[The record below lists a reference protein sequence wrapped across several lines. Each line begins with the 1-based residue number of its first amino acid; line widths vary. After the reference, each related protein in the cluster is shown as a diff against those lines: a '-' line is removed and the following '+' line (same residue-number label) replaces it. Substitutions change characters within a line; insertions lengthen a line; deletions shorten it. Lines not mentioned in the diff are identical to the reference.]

1 MKKLFSLFITSLLML
16 STTVLY
22 AQVVVQGIV
31 VDSNNEQPLIG
42 ANVVVKG
49 TTIGSSTGLDG
60 SFQFSVSKAELNSS
74 PILEITYLGYIDL
87 EIPITNDLIESE
99 KIDVEALLESS
110 DIALSEIEVT
120 SSYGIDRKTP
130 TTISNVSTEYI
141 NDYAGTQELP
151 ELMKMTPG
159 VYATKE
165 GGGVGDGRV
174 YIRGFA
180 QENIAVLINGIP
192 VNDMENGRVYWSN
205 WSGLGDV
212 TAAMQVQRGLGASKL
227 AINSIGGTI
236 NIITKST
243 DAKRGGS
250 YLQQYSNY
258 GQFKETFA
266 YNTGRL
272 NRDWAVSVLYSR
284 TDGDGYVD
292 GTYVHA
298 NTYFLSVAKEFS
310 SKHSM
315 VFTAVGSP
323 QKHGQRDQYLTPE
336 DNWRYGVKHNKDWGY
351 YTKDGERQ
359 VWNMRNN
366 YYHKPHIAL
375 NDYLTLSDKT
385 TLNTSIYASYGKGGG
400 SGPLGSYDGIYFEGA
415 NKRDIDGLIPWDKI
429 AAGNAGISS
438 KTILR
443 NSVNNHSW
451 YGILANLNH
460 NIDQNWALSFG
471 LDARTYKGEHFR
483 EVRDLMGGNDWQ
495 EAFKYAVDGDGGRSK
510 TRTVDPNSTALW
522 FVKTPAANRIAY
534 DNDGKNT
541 YAGLFGQVEYNDDKI
556 SAFLSSTVSST
567 TYKRIDRYNY
577 IGVSN
582 GGTAIESEGVNIIG
596 YTAKG
601 GINYNM
607 SPKSNVYLNLG
618 TFSRPPFFN
627 FVFTNYQNVVVDP
640 LKNEKANSMEIGY
653 AFISRNVKL
662 KANYYVTEWIDKSL
676 LSGRIPAPGGG
687 QTRAAVSGQNAL
699 HKGLELEF
707 QAKVGR
713 DLSLG
718 AMVTIGDYKWKNNVK
733 AELRSDLDQSITT
746 VDVYADGLYVGNH
759 PMNQFGALMKW
770 QISNVFDFGAQWLFN
785 DKLYA
790 DYDVFDRDDPSAAG
804 EQVYRMNSNGIT
816 DARLGASFKL
826 FGLESYL
833 QVQVYNLFDNFH
845 WARGTDTSAENGWT
859 VGGVNYGTDGV
870 GDNPFT
876 RDGRALKEGFPGW
889 GRTANISYKLWF

>member
-1 MKKLFSLFITSLLML
+1 MKKLFSLFVTSALML
-16 STTVLY
+16 FSTVIY
-22 AQVVVQGIV
+22 AQIV
-31 VDSNNEQPLIG
+31 VSGKVLDSNNDQALIG
-42 ANVVVKG
+42 ASVVVKG

-60 SFQFSVSKAELNSS
+60 SFQFSVSKAELESNPS
-74 PILEITYLGYIDL
+74 LEITYLGYIDL
-87 EIPITNDLIESE
+87 EIPVTSDLIESE
-99 KIDVEALLESS
+99 KIDVEAALESS

-130 TTISNVSTEYI
+130 TTISNVSTQYI
-141 NDYAGTQELP
+141 DDYAGTQELP

-159 VYATKE
+159 VYATKA

-180 QENIAVLINGIP
+180 QENVAVLINGIP

-205 WSGLGDV
+205 WAGLGDV
-212 TAAMQVQRGLGASKL
+212 TKVMQVQRGLGASKL

-243 DAKRGGS
+243 DAKKGGS
-250 YLQQYSNY
+250 YAQQYSSY
-258 GQFKETFA
+258 GQYKETFS
-266 YNTGRL
+266 YNTGRM
-272 NRDWAVSVLYSR
+272 NGDWAISLLYSR

-292 GTYVHA
+292 GSYVHA
-298 NTYFLSVAKEFS
+298 NTYFLSLAKEFS
-310 SKHSM
+310 ANHSM
-315 VFTAVGSP
+315 IFTAVGSP

-336 DNWRYGVKHNKDWGY
+336 DIWRYGIKHNKDWGY
-351 YTKDGERQ
+351 YTKDGKKE

-400 SGPLGSYDGIYFEGA
+400 SGPLGSYDGIYFEGG
-415 NKRDIDGLIPWDKI
+415 NKRVNGLIPWDKI
-429 AAGNAGISS
+429 ASGNAGISS

-460 NIDQNWALSFG
+460 NLNNNWSLTLG
-471 LDARTYKGEHFR
+471 LDARTYTGEHFR
-483 EVRDLMGGNDWQ
+483 EVRDLMGGNDFQ
-495 EAFKYAVDGDGGRSK
+495 ESFKYAVDGVSGR
-510 TRTVDPNSTALW
+510 TQTMTVDPNSTSLW
-522 FVKTPAANRIAY
+522 FVKTPFANRIAY

-541 YAGLFGQVEYNDDKI
+541 YAGLFGQAEYNDEKI
-556 SAFLSSTVSST
+556 SAFLSASGSST

-577 IGVSN
+577 VGVSN
-582 GGTAIESEGVNIIG
+582 GGTVQESEAVNIIG
-596 YTAKG
+596 YTVKG

-627 FVFTNYQNVVVDP
+627 FVFTNYQNIVVDP

-707 QAKVGR
+707 QAKVGKSL
-713 DLSLG
+713 DLG
-718 AMVTIGDYKWKNNVK
+718 AMVTLADYKWKNNVE

-746 VDVYADGLYVGNH
+746 VNVYSDGLYVGNH
-759 PMNQFGALMKW
+759 PMNQFGATMRW
-770 QISNVFDFGAQWLFN
+770 QMSKVFDFGTQWLFN

-790 DYDVFDRDDPSAAG
+790 DYDVFDRDDPSEAG
-804 EQVYRMNSNGIT
+804 NQVYRMNSNGIT
-816 DARLGASFKL
+816 DMRLGASFKL
-826 FGLESYL
+826 FGLDSYM
-833 QVQVYNLFDNFH
+833 QVQVYVLFLH
-845 WARGTDTSAENGWT
+845 QQ
-859 VGGVNYGTDGV
+859 
-870 GDNPFT
+870 
-876 RDGRALKEGFPGW
+876 
-889 GRTANISYKLWF
+889 

>member
-1 MKKLFSLFITSLLML
+1 MKKLFSLFITSALML
-16 STTVLY
+16 CTTVLY

-74 PILEITYLGYIDL
+74 PMLEITYLGYIDL

-323 QKHGQRDQYLTPE
+323 QKHGQRDQYL
-336 DNWRYGVKHNKDWGY
+336 
-351 YTKDGERQ
+351 
-359 VWNMRNN
+359 
-366 YYHKPHIAL
+366 
-375 NDYLTLSDKT
+375 
-385 TLNTSIYASYGKGGG
+385 
-400 SGPLGSYDGIYFEGA
+400 
-415 NKRDIDGLIPWDKI
+415 
-429 AAGNAGISS
+429 
-438 KTILR
+438 
-443 NSVNNHSW
+443 
-451 YGILANLNH
+451 
-460 NIDQNWALSFG
+460 
-471 LDARTYKGEHFR
+471 
-483 EVRDLMGGNDWQ
+483 
-495 EAFKYAVDGDGGRSK
+495 
-510 TRTVDPNSTALW
+510 
-522 FVKTPAANRIAY
+522 
-534 DNDGKNT
+534 
-541 YAGLFGQVEYNDDKI
+541 
-556 SAFLSSTVSST
+556 
-567 TYKRIDRYNY
+567 
-577 IGVSN
+577 
-582 GGTAIESEGVNIIG
+582 
-596 YTAKG
+596 
-601 GINYNM
+601 
-607 SPKSNVYLNLG
+607 
-618 TFSRPPFFN
+618 FN
-627 FVFTNYQNVVVDP
+627 P
-640 LKNEKANSMEIGY
+640 
-653 AFISRNVKL
+653 R
-662 KANYYVTEWIDKSL
+662 
-676 LSGRIPAPGGG
+676 R
-687 QTRAAVSGQNAL
+687 
-699 HKGLELEF
+699 
-707 QAKVGR
+707 
-713 DLSLG
+713 
-718 AMVTIGDYKWKNNVK
+718 
-733 AELRSDLDQSITT
+733 
-746 VDVYADGLYVGNH
+746 
-759 PMNQFGALMKW
+759 
-770 QISNVFDFGAQWLFN
+770 
-785 DKLYA
+785 
-790 DYDVFDRDDPSAAG
+790 
-804 EQVYRMNSNGIT
+804 
-816 DARLGASFKL
+816 
-826 FGLESYL
+826 
-833 QVQVYNLFDNFH
+833 
-845 WARGTDTSAENGWT
+845 
-859 VGGVNYGTDGV
+859 
-870 GDNPFT
+870 
-876 RDGRALKEGFPGW
+876 
-889 GRTANISYKLWF
+889 